1 MPKETILDS
10 IFDDR
15 DQGLLA
21 KRSEDE
27 KEIEYEI
34 KMDGNEEK
42 LRKFIDSIY
51 NQKLKNKINNLL
63 ELTLEDMLKRE
74 SASLDKYYKQGF
86 KDGINLL
93 IECIK

>member
-1 MPKETILDS
+1 MPKETVLDS

-21 KRSEDE
+21 KRSEYE

-51 NQKLKNKINNLL
+51 NQKLKNK
-63 ELTLEDMLKRE
+63 
-74 SASLDKYYKQGF
+74 KQF
-86 KDGINLL
+86 IGINFRRYAKKRK
-93 IECIK
+93 CKFR

>member
-1 MPKETILDS
+1 MPKETVLDS

-21 KRSEDE
+21 KRSEYE

-42 LRKFIDSIY
+42 LRKFIDSTY

>member
-1 MPKETILDS
+1 MSKETILDS

-21 KRSEDE
+21 KRSEYE
-27 KEIEYEI
+27 KKIEYEI

>member
-1 MPKETILDS
+1 MSKETILDS

-21 KRSEDE
+21 KRSEYE

-63 ELTLEDMLKRE
+63 ESTLEDMLKRE

>member
-21 KRSEDE
+21 KRSEYE

-63 ELTLEDMLKRE
+63 ESTLEDMLKRE

>member
-21 KRSEDE
+21 KRSEYE

-63 ELTLEDMLKRE
+63 ESTLEDMLKRE
-74 SASLDKYYKQGF
+74 SVSLDKYYKQGF

>member
-1 MPKETILDS
+1 MPKETVLDS

-21 KRSEDE
+21 KRSEYE

-63 ELTLEDMLKRE
+63 ESTLEDMLKRE

>member
-1 MPKETILDS
+1 MPKETVLDS

-21 KRSEDE
+21 KRSEYE

-63 ELTLEDMLKRE
+63 ESTLEDMLKRE

-86 KDGINLL
+86 KDGFNLL

>member
-1 MPKETILDS
+1 MPKETVLDS

-21 KRSEDE
+21 KRSEYE

-34 KMDGNEEK
+34 KMDSNEEK

-63 ELTLEDMLKRE
+63 ESTLEDMLKRE

>member
-1 MPKETILDS
+1 MPKETVLDS

-21 KRSEDE
+21 KRSEYE

-34 KMDGNEEK
+34 KMDGNEER

-74 SASLDKYYKQGF
+74 SASLDKYYKQDF

>member
-1 MPKETILDS
+1 
-10 IFDDR
+10 
-15 DQGLLA
+15 
-21 KRSEDE
+21 
-27 KEIEYEI
+27 
-34 KMDGNEEK
+34 MDGNEEK